1 MTFIFIFTGI
11 FRLQIYNLLTVE
23 LGKGPQN
30 IITHCVPL
38 YSNELLMKKLII
50 ASTSTLYKG
59 SYLGYLQQELEILFR
74 DTQEVLFIPYARP
87 GGISHENYTKIAA
100 KAFKN
105 IGKDLRGIH
114 TFKNPKQAIE
124 NAQGIFTGGG
134 NTFLLVQQLH
144 DNKLLAPIRKA
155 IIDGAPYLGTSAG
168 SNICGI
174 TMQNT
179 NDMPIVYPPSFN
191 TLGVIP
197 FNINAHYIEPDPK
210 TTHMGES
217 RATRIKEYHTQNT
230 TAVVGLP
237 EGSWLEVIGD
247 TITLKGNHSARI
259 FEKGKEPYLLET
271 GAILSL

>member
-1 MTFIFIFTGI
+1 VYLYGFTPY
-11 FRLQIYNLLTVE
+11 R
-23 LGKGPQN
+23 
-30 IITHCVPL
+30 
-38 YSNELLMKKLII
+38 MKKLII
-50 ASTSTLYKG
+50 ASTSTVYKG

-74 DTQEVLFIPYARP
+74 DAQEVLFIPYARP
-87 GGISHENYTKIAA
+87 GGISHENYTKMAA
-100 KAFKN
+100 KVFKTF
-105 IGKDLRGIH
+105 GKNLRGIH
-114 TFKNPKQAIE
+114 TFKNPIQAVE
-124 NAQGIFTGGG
+124 QTQGIFTGGG
-134 NTFLLVQQLH
+134 NTFLLVKQLH
-144 DNKLLAPIRKA
+144 DNKLVDPIRKA
-155 IIDGAPYLGTSAG
+155 INKATPYLGTSAG

-179 NDMPIVYPPSFN
+179 NDMPIVYPSSFD
-191 TLGVIP
+191 TLGVIA
-197 FNINAHYIEPDPK
+197 FNINAHYIDPDPK

-237 EGSWLEVIGD
+237 EGSWLKVIGE